1 MSQTKTYES
10 LFREVTSETGR
21 RLVKIAQFGRIIDDA
36 TARLCP
42 LR

>member
-21 RLVKIAQFGRIIDDA
+21 RLIKIAQLGKEN
-36 TARLCP
+36 